1 MPHHKDHHEDGPGPE
16 PGAKKE
22 GFHLPGG
29 GKLGELGEQIHT
41 LGEDMKRDLGVIKED
56 LADIE
61 VRGARTKELI
71 DEIREDIDR
80 TKDE

>member
-1 MPHHKDHHEDGPGPE
+1 MLHHQEHREERPAPEPGPE
-16 PGAKKE
+16 KK

-41 LGEDMKRDLGVIKED
+41 PGEDMKRDLSVIKED

-71 DEIREDIDR
+71 DEIKEDIDR
-80 TKDE
+80 SKDE